1 MGILLKKLSL
11 LTFNMKITLVLAILF
26 SIGTM
31 TSACCK
37 GYNCCKRNCSQS
49 SRLGRSLSVDEEIE
63 SLAFIICNTDSNPGL
78 SWAEIEECELSYCG
92 ILPINCPSQE
102 DFEYFDDDKNGILT
116 WSEWKLKSGSYG
128 HEP

>member
-1 MGILLKKLSL
+1 MGILLKKLNL
-11 LTFNMKITLVLAILF
+11 LIFNMKITLMLTILF
-26 SIGTM
+26 SIGAM

-37 GYNCCKRNCSQS
+37 RKGNCPGNSNYRPGRG
-49 SRLGRSLSVDEEIE
+49 RLGHSISVDEEFE
-63 SLAFIICNTDSNPGL
+63 SLAFSICNTDSNPGL

-116 WSEWKLKSGSYG
+116 WSEWKSKSD
-128 HEP
+128 